1 VLEEGP
7 VHVDSEGKGGRHRVK
22 GAVWTEV
29 EVKGFVRVVS
39 ILNEI
44 VGRLRFVLL
53 YRLRWVG
60 GRMSWWRWGCGKR
73 SHCCQT
79 GSHDRRLRLSR
90 SNLKVC
96 FPFLYARRMLETQ
109 MAVD

>member
-7 VHVDSEGKGGRHRVK
+7 VHVDFEGKGGRHRVK

-53 YRLRWVG
+53 YRLRWVE
-60 GRMSWWRWGCGKR
+60 GRMSWSLWGCVR
-73 SHCCQT
+73 RWHCCRT

-96 FPFLYARRMLETQ
+96 FPFVKDRRMLETQ